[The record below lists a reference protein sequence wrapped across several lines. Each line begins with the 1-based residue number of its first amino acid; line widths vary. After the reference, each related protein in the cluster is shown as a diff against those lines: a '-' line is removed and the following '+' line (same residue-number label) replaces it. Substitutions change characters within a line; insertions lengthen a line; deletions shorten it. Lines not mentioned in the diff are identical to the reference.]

1 MSTTTSLARAK
12 QQYLEQQVASASPER
27 LLVLL
32 YDRLLVDI
40 DRAAVA
46 QGAADWPAAG
56 THLTHAQWIV
66 AELSA
71 TLTDAWDGAEQLRA
85 VYAYLTSQ
93 LITANLSHD
102 SDVTAECR
110 GIVVPLR
117 DAWHQAAAEVSA
129 TPSAVVSAIA

>member
-1 MSTTTSLARAK
+1 MSTTSLARAK

-40 DRAAVA
+40 DRAAAA
-46 QGAADWPAAG
+46 QDAADWPGAG

-66 AELSA
+66 SELSA
-71 TLTDAWDGAEQLRA
+71 TLTDEWDGAEQLRA
-85 VYAYLTSQ
+85 VYTYLTSQ

-102 SDVTAECR
+102 REVTTECR
-110 GIVVPLR
+110 EIVAPLR
-117 DAWHQAAAEVSA
+117 DAWHQAAASVAASPPA
-129 TPSAVVSAIA
+129 AVSAIA

>member
-46 QGAADWPAAG
+46 QEAADWPSAG

-71 TLTDAWDGAEQLRA
+71 TLTDAWDGADQLRA
-85 VYAYLTSQ
+85 VYTYLTSQ

-102 SDVTAECR
+102 VEVTDECR
-110 GIVVPLR
+110 EIVAPLR
-117 DAWHQAAAEVSA
+117 DAWHQAAASVSA
-129 TPSAVVSAIA
+129 APSAAVSAIA

>member
-1 MSTTTSLARAK
+1 MSTTSLARAK

-46 QGAADWPAAG
+46 QDAADWAGAG

-66 AELSA
+66 SELSA

-85 VYAYLTSQ
+85 VYTYLTSR
-93 LITANLSHD
+93 LIDANLSHD
-102 SDVTAECR
+102 REVTTECR
-110 GIVVPLR
+110 EMVAPLR
-117 DAWHQAAAEVSA
+117 DAWHQAAATVTA
-129 TPSAVVSAIA
+129 APQGAVSAIA